1 MKDNFSAQAKLYAQF
16 RPTYPPELYSF
27 ILSLVEKKDKAWDCG
42 TGNGQVA
49 QVLAAHFK
57 EVCATDISSKQ
68 LEQAPVLPNVLYR
81 IEGAEN
87 SSFGDNSF
95 DLITVAQAVHWFDFD
110 KFYATV
116 HRTMQP
122 NGILALVG
130 YGLLYTDPETDA
142 IIQRFY
148 TVVIGSYWDKERKY
162 IDENYRSLPFPFTEI
177 EMPPT
182 ESKFEWA
189 LPQLLGYLE
198 TWSAVQHYIKAN
210 NHNPIELIADEL
222 KAAWPENEIKTV
234 RFPIISRI
242 GTVK

>member
-130 YGLLYTDPETDA
+130 YGLLYTD
-142 IIQRFY
+142 Q
-148 TVVIGSYWDKERKY
+148 
-162 IDENYRSLPFPFTEI
+162 NYRSLPFPFTEI